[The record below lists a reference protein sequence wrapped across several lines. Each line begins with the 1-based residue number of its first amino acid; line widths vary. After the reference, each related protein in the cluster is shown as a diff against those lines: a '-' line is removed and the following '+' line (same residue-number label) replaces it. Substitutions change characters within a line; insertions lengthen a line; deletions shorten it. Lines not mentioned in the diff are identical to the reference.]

1 MKSLI
6 ALFTA
11 GLLLAG
17 QAAALDVERVT
28 EALNDPSRPDADSER
43 DESRK
48 PVEVLQFMGVEDGMT
63 VLDIM
68 ASSGWY
74 TEVLSY
80 AVGPEGTVLMQNSPR
95 SLGMRGTEEA
105 VQERLA
111 DDRLPNVE
119 RVDRDFDNLGIPANS
134 VDYAHTALNFHD
146 LHNSDPAAAQA
157 MLAAVSEVLKD
168 DGVLGLID
176 HKGDLGADNAELH
189 RIALEDAIM
198 ALNEAGFAVV
208 GLSNVLHVES
218 DDHTLGPF
226 DPSLERNT
234 DRIVIKAMKM

>member
-6 ALFTA
+6 ALFAA
-11 GLLLAG
+11 GLLLVT
-17 QAAALDVERVT
+17 QALALDVERVT
-28 EALNDPSRPDADSER
+28 QALNDPSRPDADRER

-80 AVGPEGTVLMQNSPR
+80 AVGPNGTVLMQNSPR

-119 RVDRDFDNLGIPANS
+119 RVDRNFDNLGIPANS

-146 LHNSDPAAAQA
+146 LYNNDPAAAQA
-157 MLAAVSEVLKD
+157 MLEAVSEVLKD
-168 DGVLGLID
+168 DGVLGVID
-176 HKGDLGADNAELH
+176 HQGDFGADNAELH
-189 RIALEDAIM
+189 RIALEDMIM

-234 DRIVIKAMKM
+234 DRIVLKAKKM

>member
-11 GLLLAG
+11 GLLIAG
-17 QAAALDVERVT
+17 QAIALDEQRVRQ
-28 EALNDPSRPDADSER
+28 ALNDPSRPDADSER
-43 DESRK
+43 DESRQ
-48 PVEVLQFMGVEDGMT
+48 PIEVLRFMGVEDGMT

-80 AVGPEGTVLMQNSPR
+80 AVGPEGTVLMQNTPR
-95 SLGMRGTEEA
+95 SLGLRGTEEA

-111 DDRLPNVE
+111 GNRLPNVE
-119 RVDRDFDNLGIPANS
+119 RVNRNFDNLGIPANS

-146 LHNSDPAAAQA
+146 LHNSDPAVAQT
-157 MLAAVSEVLKD
+157 MLAAVREVLKE
-168 DGVLGLID
+168 DGVLGVID
-176 HKGDLGADNAELH
+176 HQGDLGADNAELH
-189 RIALEDAIM
+189 RIALEDVIM

-208 GLSNVLHVES
+208 GLSNVLHVPT
-218 DDHTLGPF
+218 DDHTLSPF

-234 DRIVIKAMKM
+234 DRIVLKAMKM

>member
-17 QAAALDVERVT
+17 QAFALDVERVT
-28 EALNDPSRPDADSER
+28 EALDAPSRPDADSER
-43 DESRK
+43 DDSRK

-68 ASSGWY
+68 ASGGWY

-80 AVGPEGTVLMQNSPR
+80 AVGPNGTVLMQNSPR
-95 SLGMRGTEEA
+95 ALDMRGTEEA
-105 VQERLA
+105 VQDRLGGN
-111 DDRLPNVE
+111 RLPNVE
-119 RVDRDFDNLGIPANS
+119 RVDRSFESLGIPANS

-146 LHNSDPAAAQA
+146 LHNGNPAAAQA

-176 HKGDLGADNAELH
+176 HEGDFGANNAELH

-218 DDHTLGPF
+218 DDHTLTPF
-226 DPSLERNT
+226 DPALERNT
-234 DRIVIKAMKM
+234 DRIVLKAMKM